1 MAIVKRPNRN
11 PSDSDKADRFITSG
25 HPGTDDKADKR
36 IPVIVR
42 FKPALFA
49 KIDEWRGAVGQ
60 ADLAGFKC
68 SCYGRSMPA
77 RGRACQC
84 TNLHRLGK

>member
-11 PSDSDKADRFITSG
+11 PSDSDKTDRFITSG
-25 HPGTDDKADKR
+25 HPGTGDKADKR

-49 KIDEWRGAVGQ
+49 KIDESARRRGTSRSCWIQMFLLRAID
-60 ADLAGFKC
+60 ADKG
-68 SCYGRSMPA
+68 
-77 RGRACQC
+77 
-84 TNLHRLGK
+84 